1 MSVSFSD
8 KYESDILFS
17 PTKINGT
24 FGEINRTMS
33 DVRRL
38 VPSLITIIIIIN
50 KRGRGRAAFRSTYP
64 HEMAFSQALLGE
76 TRLPTFHYFGDTL
89 QIEPGSPSPRDQ
101 VFPCHGWPTT
111 RHHPSFVLLS
121 PILFYVF
128 IISFYRNTSAR
139 TCSSNCL

>member
-24 FGEINRTMS
+24 FGEVNRTMS
-33 DVRRL
+33 DVQRL

-50 KRGRGRAAFRSTYP
+50 KWSRGRAAFRNTYP

-76 TRLPTFHYFGDTL
+76 TRLSHISLFWRHLANRAWLTFTQG
-89 QIEPGSPSPRDQ
+89 PGIPLPWLA
-101 VFPCHGWPTT
+101 H
-111 RHHPSFVLLS
+111 
-121 PILFYVF
+121 
-128 IISFYRNTSAR
+128 N
-139 TCSSNCL
+139 